1 MFFFKAWIYNVK
13 MAKKKKSVIPKS
25 SEEYKELIKLR
36 KKLKEAIKMLEDAK
50 KEVDK
55 KQNLIITNPDL
66 VINTE
71 KG

>member
-1 MFFFKAWIYNVK
+1 VK